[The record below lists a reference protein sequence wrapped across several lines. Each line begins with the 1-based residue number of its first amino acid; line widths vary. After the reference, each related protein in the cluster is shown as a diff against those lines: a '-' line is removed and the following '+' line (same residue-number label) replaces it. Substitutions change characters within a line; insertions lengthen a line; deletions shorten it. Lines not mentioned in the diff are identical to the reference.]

1 MTAEPPSLL
10 SPPPTVVRR
19 VRARVLCLG
28 RQVTLGTP
36 LRRIQEHQRRDQ
48 APALRGS
55 YATSA
60 PMWAPPASPV
70 SLMSHVTPL
79 LLHGFRVQ
87 FFFFCDPPG
96 GIN

>member
-36 LRRIQEHQRRDQ
+36 LRRMQQYGYWSHSPGTLV
-48 APALRGS
+48 APEEGRLEVEFMRERE
-55 YATSA
+55 
-60 PMWAPPASPV
+60 SP
-70 SLMSHVTPL
+70 
-79 LLHGFRVQ
+79 
-87 FFFFCDPPG
+87 
-96 GIN
+96 